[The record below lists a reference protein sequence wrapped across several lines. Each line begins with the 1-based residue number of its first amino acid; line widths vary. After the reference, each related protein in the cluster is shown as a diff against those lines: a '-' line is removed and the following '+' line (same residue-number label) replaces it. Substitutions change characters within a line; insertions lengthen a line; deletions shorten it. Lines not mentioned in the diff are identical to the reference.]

1 MEMKKYIYGFIIS
14 SAAILAIAP
23 VVNVKHELD
32 SSKKVIDTSKKQV
45 REWIDFTSFYKMDFA
60 IPALSYTLY
69 KMGISLY
76 PDDTVVGKDGWL
88 FLGDKYNKTLSE
100 NRNLKPLSEG
110 DITEMINAR
119 HAWDAYVRSYG
130 GIGYVL
136 TMAPD
141 KHSVYSE
148 KAPSWVVSGG
158 GSKNIRYLLDHSK
171 NDRTFINLGENFS
184 SLKSDDDIIY
194 YKTDSHWNQNG
205 AWHAYKNLA
214 VALGKTLPGV
224 KWLNNDDITFNKTSR
239 PGGDLSNF
247 LRLQYAI
254 SDIQYLYNVKPEHA
268 ATKDGKD
275 KNELAYL
282 YKSSSLKA
290 NDFYYNK
297 NALNDMKVLWLIDS
311 FGGGMKQ
318 YMHATFSKIHEQHYL
333 TLMTDKKKLQ
343 QVIDDYH
350 PDLVIVTAVERQ
362 ILMPTVFIGNPT
374 TN

>member
-1 MEMKKYIYGFIIS
+1 MKKYIYGFLIS
-14 SAAILAIAP
+14 SVAILAIAP
-23 VVNVKHELD
+23 VVNVKNELD
-32 SSKKVIDTSKKQV
+32 AGKKVIDTSKKQV
-45 REWIDFTSFYKMDFA
+45 HEWVDFTSFYKMDFA

-76 PDDTVVGKDGWL
+76 PNDTVVGKDGWL

-100 NRNLKPLSEG
+100 NRNLKPLSES
-110 DITEMINAR
+110 DIKKMISAR
-119 HAWDAYVRSYG
+119 HAWDAYVKSYG

-148 KAPSWVVSGG
+148 EAPGWVVESG
-158 GSKNIRYLLDHSK
+158 GSKNIRYLLDHSR
-171 NDRTFINLGENFS
+171 NDKTFINLGENFS
-184 SLKSDDDIIY
+184 SLKNDSDIIY

-214 VALGKTLPGV
+214 SVLGKVIPEV
-224 KWLNNDDITFNKTSR
+224 KWLSNDDITFNKTPR

-247 LRLQYAI
+247 LRLQYTI
-254 SDIQYLYNVKPEHA
+254 SDVQYLYNVKPEHA
-268 ATKDGKD
+268 APKDGKD
-275 KNELAYL
+275 RNELAYL

-290 NDFYYNK
+290 NDLYYNK

-318 YMHATFSKIHEQHYL
+318 YMHATFSTINEQHYL
-333 TLMTDKKKLQ
+333 TLMADKKKFKK
-343 QVIDDYH
+343 VIDDFH
-350 PDLVIVTAVERQ
+350 PDIVIVTAVERQ
-362 ILMPTVFIGNPT
+362 ILIPSVFLGSPD
-374 TN
+374 

>member
-1 MEMKKYIYGFIIS
+1 MKKYIYGFLIS
-14 SAAILAIAP
+14 SVAILAIAP

-32 SSKKVIDTSKKQV
+32 AGKKVIDTSKKQV
-45 REWIDFTSFYKMDFA
+45 HEWVDFTSFYKMDFA

-76 PDDTVVGKDGWL
+76 PNDTVVGKDGWL
-88 FLGDKYNKTLSE
+88 FLGDKYNKTISE
-100 NRNLKPLSEG
+100 NRNLKPLSES
-110 DITEMINAR
+110 DINKMISAR
-119 HAWDAYVRSYG
+119 HAWDAYVKSYG

-141 KHSVYSE
+141 KHTVYSE
-148 KAPSWVVSGG
+148 EAPDWVVESG

-184 SLKSDDDIIY
+184 SLKNDSDIIY

-214 VALGKTLPGV
+214 SELGKAIPDV
-224 KWLNNDDITFNKTSR
+224 KWLSNDDITFNKTPR

-247 LRLQYAI
+247 LRLQYTI
-254 SDIQYLYNVKPEHA
+254 SDVQYLYNVKPEHA
-268 ATKDGKD
+268 APKDGKD
-275 KNELAYL
+275 RNELAYL

-290 NDFYYNK
+290 NDLYYNK

-318 YMHATFSKIHEQHYL
+318 YMHATFSTINEQHYL
-333 TLMTDKKKLQ
+333 TLMADKKKFKK
-343 QVIDDYH
+343 VIDDFQ
-350 PDLVIVTAVERQ
+350 PDIVIVTAVERQ
-362 ILMPTVFIGNPT
+362 ILIPSVFIEAPN
-374 TN
+374 NK